1 MVDYL
6 QTICALKR
14 QKLIQTAFLVCS
26 LFALLLVMT
35 NQAHAQTG
43 LEAASTV
50 SVELNDAPVN
60 LSMPPDVLT
69 QSGQKTSVKNTS
81 SYLKPLEQAP
91 KEQNL
96 SQTKVPASNRF
107 DLRQLWNELRSNNP
121 QLIAARESYFA
132 AKATVPQIA
141 APDNPQVGLIWSGM
155 PVGSAAALG
164 AAGTNP
170 AGQSGYSFAQPFK
183 FPGKKSLAA
192 DIADKGAESLQAQ
205 NENLYLQLGSQLST
219 LYFSTLA
226 AQRQLQVLS
235 DTVIRTELIKNIAKA
250 RYTNHAAAYV
260 EFLNAQVAQ
269 SAAESDKFN
278 LERQL
283 TVAYKNINALIG
295 RDPRDKIALAAD
307 HGLRATQVP
316 TLIELES
323 YAESAHPLLKSSGLQ
338 LEAAKKGVTL
348 AKAAYLPDFQVIAT
362 SYTPRGPFT
371 ANNGALYYQF
381 EFDIV
386 IPLYFFTKERYG
398 VEQAVRNQSAAEAT
412 DISNRQQ
419 IILGVGT
426 AYAAYEQAKRY
437 TEFLRDRQV
446 PQAEAAY
453 RVALA
458 QYASNGAGFSDLLT
472 AQVQLRG
479 LEIQLAIAESN
490 LLQSKA
496 NLLASAGK
504 DPIQ

>member
-1 MVDYL
+1 
-6 QTICALKR
+6 
-14 QKLIQTAFLVCS
+14 LIRNNYNKKSDKSGQHPLAEISVRIFACIFCSLSITAF
-26 LFALLLVMT
+26 
-35 NQAHAQTG
+35 AQTG
-43 LEAASTV
+43 
-50 SVELNDAPVN
+50 SVE
-60 LSMPPDVLT
+60 VLT
-69 QSGQKTSVKNTS
+69 SSDAVTKPPSTE
-81 SYLKPLEQAP
+81 SYLP
-91 KEQNL
+91 KDPPADRKVLADSKNL
-96 SQTKVPASNRF
+96 TKNNPNSF
-107 DLRQLWNELRSNNP
+107 DLRQLWNELRTNNP
-121 QLIAARESYFA
+121 QLIAAREAYLA

-155 PVGSAAALG
+155 PVGSAFALG
-164 AAGTNP
+164 TAGTNP
-170 AGQSGYSFAQPFK
+170 AGNSGYSFTQPFK
-183 FPGKKSLAA
+183 FPGKKSLAS
-192 DIADKGAESLQAQ
+192 DIADKGAEALQAQ

-219 LYFSTLA
+219 LYFSTLS

-260 EFLNAQVAQ
+260 EYLNAQVAQ
-269 SAAESDKFN
+269 SAAEADKFN
-278 LERQL
+278 LEKQL

-295 RDPRDKIALAAD
+295 RDPREKLKLTTDYALKAS
-307 HGLRATQVP
+307 QVP
-316 TLIELES
+316 TLLELEN
-323 YAESAHPLLKSSGLQ
+323 YAEGAHPALKSSTLQ

-371 ANNGALYYQF
+371 SNNGANYYQF
-381 EFDIV
+381 EFDLV

-398 VEQAVRNQSAAEAT
+398 VEQALRNRSAAEAS

-419 IILGVGT
+419 VILGVGT
-426 AYAAYEQAKRY
+426 AYASYEQAKRY
-437 TEFLRDRQV
+437 TEFLRERQV

-458 QYASNGAGFSDLLT
+458 QYSANGAGFTDLLT
-472 AQVQLRG
+472 AQVQLRA

-496 NLLASAGK
+496 NLFAASGK
-504 DPIQ
+504 DPIE